1 MTVTIGVIPARMA
14 STRFPRKML
23 ALINGKPMVQHV
35 YERVVAAKKLDRV
48 VIACDHD
55 EIADACRLFG
65 AEFMMTSPELSSGTD
80 RVAKVAES
88 VKADYVLNI
97 QGDEPLMSTELIDDL
112 VSTMHKDSQVVMGT
126 AVRRLEDSAD
136 WKDPNVVKAVLDDE
150 GFALYFSRSP
160 IPFHRDHPDQIPS
173 MVYKH
178 LGIYAY
184 QKDFLLAITKLP
196 PSQLELAERLEQL
209 RVLQTGHKIKAVITS
224 FDSIGIDTPEDLQ
237 KLMQRGDLVL

>member
-1 MTVTIGVIPARMA
+1 MTVTLGVIPARMA

-23 ALINGKPMVQHV
+23 APINGKPMVQHV
-35 YERVVAAKKLDRV
+35 YEKAVAAKNLDRV
-48 VIACDHD
+48 VIACDHE
-55 EIADACRLFG
+55 EIADACRKFG
-65 AEFMMTSPELSSGTD
+65 ADFMMTSPELASGTD

-88 VKADYVLNI
+88 MDAEYVLNI
-97 QGDEPLMSTELIDDL
+97 QGDEPLMSTQLIDDL
-112 VSTMHKDSQVVMGT
+112 VSAMHKDSQVVMGT
-126 AVRRLEDSAD
+126 AVRRLEDVAA
-136 WKDPNVVKAVLDDE
+136 WQDPNVVKAVLDDD

-160 IPFHRDHPDQIPS
+160 IPFHRDHPDHIPS

-196 PSQLELAERLEQL
+196 PSVLELSERLEQL
-209 RVLQTGHKIKAVITS
+209 RVLQTGHRIKTVITA

-237 KLMQRGDLVL
+237 KLVQRGDLVL